1 MPVLMLGGSAQNASS
16 PVMNT
21 LHTPATQRTNA
32 IRPARIPYSARMGGM
47 RGAQVSIQEVQAF
60 FPGLGIMG
68 TTFGLIM
75 ALMLMPER
83 VQAPGALR
91 SSALAMILGLA
102 AAPLAAAWVNLRFF
116 LRTENI
122 IGLAPV
128 YWLMMDMVTG
138 GYEMEYVSHEGAQK
152 AFSIIALC
160 TCAFWWGT
168 MSRPWNLPQGFLR
181 TCQFR
186 ISSDALMPIIFL
198 CFGLAMLRYAI
209 PCKFDLALML
219 RSVTSARW
227 SAPWTRGAL
236 GGWDAFTDHLTYFGY
251 LLPTLAVV
259 MARRKSWFHPTTMV
273 ALFCAGV
280 FFLFLAQSG
289 SRRIIGVCLGA
300 ALLYWIMDQK
310 KIKPLKLLAAGVG
323 LVVLVWL
330 MQLMVLV
337 RSVGLDEVGVSR
349 AGKAAAY
356 SLQGYQVSAGGPS
369 GIHVDDNILRLA
381 QTVQIIPNK
390 LDYVYHKLILY
401 TLVRPIPRIF
411 WANKP
416 EDPGFSLQKLLNSQA
431 SLTFTVVGEFWISW
445 GYLAVILGGWFYGRL
460 SRLSSPLFD
469 SAPETMAP
477 MFYGYITMTLFVG
490 YRAMVEVLLFSY
502 AMAGWWLVTWVLSKF
517 RR

>member
-1 MPVLMLGGSAQNASS
+1 
-16 PVMNT
+16 MNT
-21 LHTPATQRTNA
+21 LHPPSARQSTSA
-32 IRPARIPYSARMGGM
+32 RPARIPYSVSMGGM
-47 RGAQVSIQEVQAF
+47 PGARAGAQMGPQEVRTF

-68 TTFGLIM
+68 MAFGLVL

-91 SSALAMILGLA
+91 ASAIAMILGMAL
-102 AAPLAAAWVNLRFF
+102 APLAAAWVNLRFF

-128 YWLMMDMVTG
+128 YWLMLDMITG
-138 GYEMEYVSHEGAQK
+138 NYAMEYVNKEGAQT
-152 AFSIIALC
+152 AFIIIALC
-160 TCAFWWGT
+160 TCAYWWGT
-168 MSRPWNLPQGFLR
+168 MSKPWKLPGGFLK
-181 TCQFR
+181 TCQYR
-186 ISSDALMPIIFL
+186 ISSDALMPVILL
-198 CFGLAMLRYAI
+198 CFFLGMLRFAI
-209 PCKFDLALML
+209 PCGFDLHLMFS
-219 RSVTSARW
+219 SVTSARW
-227 SAPWTRGAL
+227 NAPWTRGSL

-259 MARRKSWFHPTTMV
+259 MARRKSWYHGTTII
-273 ALFCAGV
+273 ALLCAAI

-310 KIKPLKLLAAGVG
+310 KIKPVKMLVAGAG

-369 GIHVDDNILRLA
+369 AIHVDDNILRLSQA
-381 QTVQIIPNK
+381 VQIVPDK

-401 TLVRPIPRIF
+401 TLVRPIPRIL

-431 SLTFTVVGEFWISW
+431 SLTFTIIGELWISW
-445 GYLAVILGGWFYGRL
+445 GYFAVILGGWIYGRL
-460 SRLSSPLFD
+460 ATLSSPLFHA
-469 SAPETMAP
+469 APETMAP

-502 AMAGWWLVTWVLSKF
+502 AMMGWWLVTWILSKF